1 MRTLLLHVEDD
12 DAMAL
17 VFRAAVEEADI
28 EASIFHVSD
37 GEQAL
42 DYLGRGTIRPD
53 LVFLDLNM
61 PRVDGWQV
69 LTAMR
74 ADENLRAIPVVVL
87 STSFREM
94 DKDRAY
100 RLGAMHY
107 ITKPFSFEALV
118 IAVKSVYRN
127 LLATRS
133 ASVGAKM

>member
-1 MRTLLLHVEDD
+1 
-12 DAMAL
+12 MAL
-17 VFRAAVEEADI
+17 VFRAAVEEAEI
-28 EASIFHVSD
+28 EASIFHVSAGD
-37 GEQAL
+37 QAL
-42 DYLGRGTIRPD
+42 AYLRRGTIRPD

-87 STSFREM
+87 STSFRPA
-94 DKDRAY
+94 DRDRAY
-100 RLGAMHY
+100 SLGAMHY

-118 IAVKSVYRN
+118 IAVRSVYRK

-133 ASVGAKM
+133 ASVGARM